1 MDYIAAFQHTGVSVG
16 LAMLVAEQ

>member
-1 MDYIAAFQHTGVSVG
+1 MDCIAAFQHMGVSAG

>member
-1 MDYIAAFQHTGVSVG
+1 MDYIAAFQHMGVSAG